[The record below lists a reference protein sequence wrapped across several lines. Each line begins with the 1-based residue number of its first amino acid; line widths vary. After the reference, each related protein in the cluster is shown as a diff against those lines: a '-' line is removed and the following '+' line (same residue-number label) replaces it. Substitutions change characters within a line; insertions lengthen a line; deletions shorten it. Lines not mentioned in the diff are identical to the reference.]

1 MSLKREKKNQVEN
14 LKVQISNNIWIKI
27 TAKASDKLYLLE
39 GKIQELKDWE
49 VENVQTEIL
58 KKANRKDPE

>member
-27 TAKASDKLYLLE
+27 TAKASDRLYLLE

-58 KKANRKDPE
+58 KKGNRKDPE

>member
-27 TAKASDKLYLLE
+27 TAKASDRLYLLE

>member
-14 LKVQISNNIWIKI
+14 LKVQISNNTWIKI
-27 TAKASDKLYLLE
+27 TAKASDRLYLLE